1 MDIFQLFI
9 SAIFVNNIVLA
20 QYLGNCPYLGCS
32 KEKGVAL
39 GMGGAVIFVI
49 IVATA
54 CTWLMQR
61 YVLEP
66 FGLGYLQTI
75 VFIVVIASLVQFV
88 EMFLKKMVPP
98 LYAALGIF
106 LPLITTNCA
115 VMGVAILVQREEYD
129 LLTSVLYG
137 GASAVG
143 FTLALPLM
151 AGIRER
157 LDTCRLPK
165 AMAGTPIALIM
176 AGLMVFVSIITL
188 FGLGLVAAILLSIA
202 SRVFY
207 VKEDPRVEAVLE
219 VLPGANC
226 GGCGFAGCEGYAA
239 AVVSDPDIP
248 ANKCCAGGADTAI
261 AVGELT
267 GKTVAEA
274 EPLFSLRRC
283 DKLAGNVALR
293 YQYQGMPSCAA
304 AAMLRGGTDTCH
316 WSCMGFGD
324 CVQVCP
330 FDAMQVKDGVV
341 RVDMSRCTGCGM
353 CVSACPR
360 GVLELVPR
368 RHRVAVFCNTRDKL
382 RAVTEV
388 CDAGCINCGRC
399 AKACPAKAVSNVA
412 GRMVVDQNK
421 CVSYGPDCGE
431 ACVEACAR
439 HILRRTCP
447 TGIEAANVA
456 RMKDDSDGDGAAGGG
471 TVPVTGKNDRP
482 AQENCNA

>member
-1 MDIFQLFI
+1 MEILI
-9 SAIFVNNIVLA
+9 PILA
-20 QYLGNCPYLGCS
+20 
-32 KEKGVAL
+32 VT
-39 GMGGAVIFVI
+39 VI
-49 IVATA
+49 
-54 CTWLMQR
+54 
-61 YVLEP
+61 
-66 FGLGYLQTI
+66 GLI
-75 VFIVVIASLVQFV
+75 
-88 EMFLKKMVPP
+88 
-98 LYAALGIF
+98 
-106 LPLITTNCA
+106 CA
-115 VMGVAILVQREEYD
+115 VGLAVAS
-129 LLTSVLYG
+129 SV
-137 GASAVG
+137 
-143 FTLALPLM
+143 M
-151 AGIRER
+151 A
-157 LDTCRLPK
+157 
-165 AMAGTPIALIM
+165 
-176 AGLMVFVSIITL
+176 
-188 FGLGLVAAILLSIA
+188 
-202 SRVFY
+202 
-207 VKEDPRVEAVLE
+207 VKEDTRFTEIRAC
-219 VLPGANC
+219 LPGANC
-226 GGCGFAGCEGYAA
+226 GACGYTGCDGYAKA
-239 AVVSDPDIP
+239 LLEPGTKTNLCVPGADAVAAQIAALLGVEAEDVVEKIAVVQ
-248 ANKCCAGGADTAI
+248 CAGTCEATSVKADYRGI
-261 AVGELT
+261 
-267 GKTVAEA
+267 
-274 EPLFSLRRC
+274 
-283 DKLAGNVALR
+283 
-293 YQYQGMPSCAA
+293 PSCAA
-304 AAMLRGGTDTCH
+304 AKLFYGGNGSCIFG
-316 WSCMGFGD
+316 CMGFGD

-412 GRMVVDQNK
+412 GRMVVDQIK